1 MMMLPMG
8 WDVNPI
14 SGTQPST
21 TYDMFVREHIREL
34 ARPIGMP
41 YNVAAADASQESFA
55 GGKLNSIPYY
65 MVIDDL
71 DRLDCNDLVLD
82 PLFALWWEEYVLVKQ
97 SEGEMKDAD
106 PEDPPD
112 HDWDW
117 PRNPVAD
124 MASEVGTNAERL
136 RTGQAAPSD
145 IAHENGESYEDLLR
159 RRSRDYGKP
168 VDEIREADFQ
178 AQVAPKSGGTLPGT
192 DGSEPDKPGVKLPP
206 WMKGKTTPLPKKD
219 EEAAGEVET
228 TLEKVAATMTVL
240 ANAVQ
245 AMQQQLNSIKGVA

>member
-1 MMMLPMG
+1 
-8 WDVNPI
+8 
-14 SGTQPST
+14 
-21 TYDMFVREHIREL
+21 MFAREHIREL

-112 HDWDW
+112 HAWDW

-124 MASEVGTNAERL
+124 MASEVGTNAERM

-145 IAHENGESYEDLLR
+145 VAHENGESFEDLLR
-159 RRSRDYGKP
+159 RLSRDYGVP
-168 VDEIREADFQ
+168 VEEVRKALFEVTI
-178 AQVAPKSGGTLPGT
+178 APKSGGMLPGES
-192 DGSEPDKPGVKLPP
+192 GGENGPDKPGVKLPP
-206 WMKGKTTPLPKKD
+206 WMKGKTTPLPSKD
-219 EEAAGEVET
+219 EEAAGEAET